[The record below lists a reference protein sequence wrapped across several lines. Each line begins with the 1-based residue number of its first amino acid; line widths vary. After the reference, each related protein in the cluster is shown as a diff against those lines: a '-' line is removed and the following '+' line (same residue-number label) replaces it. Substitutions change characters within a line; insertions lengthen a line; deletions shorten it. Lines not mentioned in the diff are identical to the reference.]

1 MAAYEELDL
10 YALDALYTEEERLV
24 RDSVRRFVDDQVLPI
39 IEEHNRAGTFPRQL
53 VPQMAEMGLLGANLT
68 GYGCAGLGA
77 VAYGLIMQ
85 ELERGDSGVRS
96 FVSVQGA
103 LCMWPIWKYGTEE
116 QKKRWLPGMAE
127 GKVIGAFGLTE
138 PDYGSDPGG
147 MITRARRK
155 GDNWVLNGTKFW
167 ITNGSIADIAI
178 IWAKD
183 DAGTVRGFIVEASR
197 PGYSASDIK
206 GKFSLRASVTSEISL
221 QDVEIPDTNRLP
233 GAEGLP
239 GPLSCLTQA
248 RYGIAW
254 GAVGA
259 AQAVFHCALDYSKN
273 RIQFGKPIAGFQLV
287 QRKLADMA
295 TEITKAQ
302 LLALQLG
309 RLKEKNEANFVHVSM
324 AKRNNVHMALQCA
337 RTARDIL
344 GANGV
349 HDEYP
354 VGRHM
359 CNLESVFTYEGTHDI
374 HTLILGEK
382 LTGIP
387 AYKG

>member
-1 MAAYEELDL
+1 MQAYQELDL
-10 YALDALYTEEERLV
+10 YDMGGLLTEEERLV
-24 RDSVRRFVDDQVLPI
+24 RDMVRRFVDEQVIPI
-39 IEEHNRAGTFPRQL
+39 IEEHNRNATFPRHL
-53 VPQMAEMGLLGANLT
+53 VPQLAEMGLLGSNLH
-68 GYGCAGLGA
+68 GYGCPGLGA
-77 VAYGLIMQ
+77 VAYGLILQ
-85 ELERGDSGVRS
+85 ELERGDSGLRS

-103 LCMWPIWKYGTEE
+103 LCMYPIYKYGTEA
-116 QKKRWLPGMAE
+116 QKQQWLPGMAK
-127 GKVIGAFGLTE
+127 GQVIGAFGLTE

-155 GDNWVLNGTKFW
+155 GESWVLNGTKFW
-167 ITNGSIADIAI
+167 ITNGSICDIAI

-183 DAGTVRGFIVEASR
+183 DEGKVRGFIVESTR
-197 PGYSASDIK
+197 PGFKASDIK

-221 QDVEIPDTNRLP
+221 QDVEVPDTNRLP
-233 GAEGLP
+233 GAEGLA
-239 GPLSCLTQA
+239 GPLGCLNQA

-259 AQAVFHCALDYSKN
+259 AQAVFHCAREYSKT
-273 RIQFGKPIAGFQLV
+273 RIQFGKPIASFQLV
-287 QRKLADMA
+287 QKKLADMA

-302 LLALQLG
+302 LLNVQLG
-309 RLKEKNEANFVHVSM
+309 RLKERDQSAFWQVSI
-324 AKRNNVHMALQCA
+324 AKRNNVAMALECA

-359 CNLESVFTYEGTHDI
+359 CNLESVITYEGTHDI

-382 LTGIP
+382 LTGLP
-387 AYKG
+387 AYR

>member
-1 MAAYEELDL
+1 
-10 YALDALYTEEERLV
+10 
-24 RDSVRRFVDDQVLPI
+24 
-39 IEEHNRAGTFPRQL
+39 
-53 VPQMAEMGLLGANLT
+53 MAELGLLGANLH
-68 GYGCAGLGA
+68 GYGCAGLGG

-85 ELERGDSGVRS
+85 ELERGDSGLRS

-103 LCMWPIWKYGTEE
+103 LCMYPIYKYGTEE
-116 QKKRWLPGMAE
+116 QKQKWLPGMAA
-127 GKVIGAFGLTE
+127 GKLIGAFGLTE

-155 GDNWVLNGTKFW
+155 GDSWVLNGTKFW
-167 ITNGSIADIAI
+167 ITNGSVADVAI

-183 DAGTVRGFIVEASR
+183 DDDVIRGFLVESNR
-197 PGYSASDIK
+197 PGYSSTDIK

-221 QDVEIPDTNRLP
+221 QDVEIPDSNRLP
-233 GAEGLP
+233 AAQGLA
-239 GPLSCLTQA
+239 GPLGCLSQA

-254 GAVGA
+254 GAVGS
-259 AQAVFHCALDYSKN
+259 AQATFHCALEYAKT
-273 RIQFGKPIAGFQLV
+273 RIQFGKPIASFQLV
-287 QRKLADMA
+287 QKKLAEMA

-302 LLALQLG
+302 LLCVQLG
-309 RLKEKNEANFVHVSM
+309 RLKEQDKIDFVHISI
-324 AKRNNVHMALQCA
+324 AKRNNVHMALECA

-382 LTGIP
+382 LTGIA
-387 AYKG
+387 AYR